1 MKVVDAARAEYGL
14 KPLGELRAA
23 GELKDILTQQK
34 EETVDALSVVAR
46 PVEGMQAT
54 LDGLRAMRLPFAIAT
69 TSPKPRVP
77 ASVHA
82 CGLDDYF
89 PPDKIHS
96 GESDFDPP
104 RFKPDPSVY
113 HKVRKD
119 DD

>member
-1 MKVVDAARAEYGL
+1 MVDTL
-14 KPLGELRAA
+14 K
-23 GELKDILTQQK
+23 ELK
-34 EETVDALSVVAR
+34 AR
-46 PVEGMQAT
+46 N
-54 LDGLRAMRLPFAIAT
+54 LPFAIAT

-77 ASVHA
+77 ASVHS

-113 HKVRKD
+113 LKARSGPGFRRVRNKIFSSHSSAVTCSSREKLFVLCD
-119 DD
+119 PSLR

>member
-1 MKVVDAARAEYGL
+1 MDTL
-14 KPLGELRAA
+14 D
-23 GELKDILTQQK
+23 ELK
-34 EETVDALSVVAR
+34 AR
-46 PVEGMQAT
+46 KI
-54 LDGLRAMRLPFAIAT
+54 PFAIAT

-113 HKVRKD
+113 LRVRRVGVGD
-119 DD
+119 CPQAAELLRSERRGVGGGEIDWREE

>member
-1 MKVVDAARAEYGL
+1 MPP
-14 KPLGELRAA
+14 PLPSGYPRPLRKQ
-23 GELKDILTQQK
+23 LQQRGTK
-34 EETVDALSVVAR
+34 Q
-46 PVEGMQAT
+46 GMQAT
-54 LDGLRAMRLPFAIAT
+54 LDGLRAMGLPFAIAT

-113 HKVRKD
+113 HKVR
-119 DD
+119 

>member
-1 MKVVDAARAEYGL
+1 MVDAL
-14 KPLGELRAA
+14 DELRAR
-23 GELKDILTQQK
+23 K
-34 EETVDALSVVAR
+34 
-46 PVEGMQAT
+46 
-54 LDGLRAMRLPFAIAT
+54 LPFAIAT

-89 PPDKIHS
+89 PADKIHS

-113 HKVRKD
+113 LRVSPCVRRESSTFAQCIDVVMRQRCKVWFMAR
-119 DD
+119 

>member
-1 MKVVDAARAEYGL
+1 MVNTLD
-14 KPLGELRAA
+14 
-23 GELKDILTQQK
+23 ELK
-34 EETVDALSVVAR
+34 AR
-46 PVEGMQAT
+46 K
-54 LDGLRAMRLPFAIAT
+54 LPFAIAT

-89 PPDKIHS
+89 PADKIHS

-113 HKVRKD
+113 LRVSQVLFFSRGWPELRIAVLKRKV
-119 DD
+119 